1 MGSQF
6 SDFFEK
12 DLSFHIFKVDNTR
25 LSELKFSEHEKSE
38 LKFNSDIDNDIVFT
52 NKRIIFFKYDNARR
66 EKLTEALTLP
76 YHSIVR
82 WSTVT
87 NNILSIIN
95 KTMLSITIY
104 TEKNTYNF
112 STVDI
117 SLIEEIEA
125 CLVKHVL

>member
-1 MGSQF
+1 MESQF
-6 SDFFEK
+6 SDFFGK

-117 SLIEEIEA
+117 SLIKEIEA